1 MWASPSS
8 TALSVPSIPAAGWRR
23 RRHCRAELSPPPH
36 GPLPKKVVVFGAGWA
51 GFASAHHLIKQGF
64 DVTLLEAGIGPAE
77 EIGVRGFWYPY
88 RNIFSVVD
96 ELGVEPFTKW
106 TKAAFYSPEGIEVE
120 LPIFQDLPRLPA
132 PLGALIYPQFPRL
145 PLVDRLTPIP
155 LMAAVIDFDNTD
167 MAWRK
172 YDAMTSRELFKQFGC
187 SRRLY
192 QEVFG
197 PVVQVG
203 LFAPGEQCSA
213 AATLGMLYYY
223 VLSHQ
228 QNFDV
233 VWCRGT
239 VEEKILSPW
248 LKSLELKGLKFH
260 GNRKPTDFIINEE
273 SGCISGVACGQE
285 IHKAD
290 AFILAVGVSALQ
302 SIITSSPLLQT
313 RQEFMNVLKLDTI
326 DVVSVKLWLDRKV
339 KIPNAANVCYGFD
352 DSAGWTF
359 FDLSSIYDDYDNEA
373 ATVLETEIYNA
384 SQLLPLKDEQI
395 VANVMPYLRK
405 CIPEFQEAVIV
416 QQMVVRCPMSAT
428 HFSPGSYRYMMR
440 GSTSFPNLFMAGD
453 WIVNRHG
460 SWSKEKAYV
469 TGLEAA
475 NRVVDFLGEG
485 NFAKIIAVEEDE
497 PHIEALR
504 NFNRRANEIR
514 SQLPLARPARNGVL
528 IRVFFKTRFLPY
540 KIREDYTNLFG
551 PALKYKQCPSSLLV
565 DSLCGRI
572 GRNKEWCYHD
582 INGATRKGLH
592 SYKWNYEDK
601 TKPWSKLQLK

>member
-8 TALSVPSIPAAGWRR
+8 TALSAPSIPAAGRRR

-106 TKAAFYSPEGIEVE
+106 TKAAYYSPEGIEVE

-155 LMAAVIDFDNTD
+155 LMAA
-167 MAWRK
+167 
-172 YDAMTSRELFKQFGC
+172 
-187 SRRLY
+187 
-192 QEVFG
+192 
-197 PVVQVG
+197 
-203 LFAPGEQCSA
+203 GEQCSA

-285 IHKAD
+285 IYKAD

-302 SIITSSPLLQT
+302 SIVTSSPLLQT

-395 VANVMPYLRK
+395 VANVMPYLKK

-485 NFAKIIAVEEDE
+485 NFAK
-497 PHIEALR
+497 
-504 NFNRRANEIR
+504 
-514 SQLPLARPARNGVL
+514 
-528 IRVFFKTRFLPY
+528 
-540 KIREDYTNLFG
+540 
-551 PALKYKQCPSSLLV
+551 
-565 DSLCGRI
+565 
-572 GRNKEWCYHD
+572 
-582 INGATRKGLH
+582 
-592 SYKWNYEDK
+592 
-601 TKPWSKLQLK
+601 

>member
-8 TALSVPSIPAAGWRR
+8 TALSAPSIPAAGRRR

-77 EIGVRGFWYPY
+77 EIGVSGFWYPY

-106 TKAAFYSPEGIEVE
+106 TKAAYYSPEGIEVE

-132 PLGALIYPQFPRL
+132 PLGALIYP
-145 PLVDRLTPIP
+145 
-155 LMAAVIDFDNTD
+155 
-167 MAWRK
+167 
-172 YDAMTSRELFKQFGC
+172 
-187 SRRLY
+187 
-192 QEVFG
+192 
-197 PVVQVG
+197 
-203 LFAPGEQCSA
+203 
-213 AATLGMLYYY
+213 
-223 VLSHQ
+223 Q

-285 IHKAD
+285 IYEAD

-359 FDLSSIYDDYDNEA
+359 FDLTSIYDDYDNEA

-514 SQLPLARPARNGVL
+514 SQLPLSD
-528 IRVFFKTRFLPY
+528 FFL
-540 KIREDYTNLFG
+540 
-551 PALKYKQCPSSLLV
+551 
-565 DSLCGRI
+565 
-572 GRNKEWCYHD
+572 
-582 INGATRKGLH
+582 
-592 SYKWNYEDK
+592 
-601 TKPWSKLQLK
+601 